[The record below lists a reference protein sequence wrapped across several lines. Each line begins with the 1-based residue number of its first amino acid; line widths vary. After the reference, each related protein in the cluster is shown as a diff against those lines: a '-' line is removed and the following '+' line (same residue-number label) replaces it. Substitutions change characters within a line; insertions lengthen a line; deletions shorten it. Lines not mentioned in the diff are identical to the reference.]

1 MANRKSNV
9 KKPKSETAKMA
20 SAKGGDAEFE
30 MGAPK
35 PVRKQKKKK

>member
-1 MANRKSNV
+1 MANRKSNA
-9 KKPKSETAKMA
+9 KKPKSAGAKTANK
-20 SAKGGDAEFE
+20 KGGEAEFE